1 MWITDVGSP
10 PHLRRRDS
18 GMIEPTAATIAGLL
32 TAFALTWASPQ
43 RPVSEDA
50 LAEIRARGTLRWAAD
65 AEGGGPFVF
74 PREDNPTELRGF
86 EVELA
91 QLIANRLGVKA
102 ECIQGAW
109 DKLPDLLERGDV
121 DIVLNGYEWTPNWS
135 RRCASTIPYYIY
147 ELQTLVRRT
156 DSRCQTIDDLV
167 YPSDGRKPRV
177 AVLGGSAAETW
188 LQMRYGDQVELVI
201 FDGNFEAMRAVE
213 FASDGL
219 DATLQDLPIVTH
231 YEQQFPDLR
240 RLGDPVA
247 PGFYVILTRK
257 GNDSLVRELNAAILE
272 CWQDGSFPEV
282 LARYGLWNDAQRRR
296 GLLTDSATGEYR
308 LDPPSVA
315 PPGGPEGGT
324 SSSYWDRVP
333 LLLDGAKLTV
343 VLSVLSMPLAIVAGL
358 LIAIG
363 RLYGPRW
370 LGGLLACIVELIRG
384 TPLALQLYL
393 LFFVLP
399 EIGVSLSPMV
409 AAVTGLAINY
419 AAYESEIYRA
429 GLLAIPR
436 GQMEAAL
443 CLGMSHS
450 QALSR
455 VIVPQAFRLVLPP
468 VANDF
473 VALFKDTAVCSV
485 ITVVE
490 LSKAYSIHARST
502 GAAIPLG
509 LVTAG
514 LYLAMSFPLSRLVSQ
529 FEHRHPADRPHD

>member
-1 MWITDVGSP
+1 
-10 PHLRRRDS
+10 
-18 GMIEPTAATIAGLL
+18 MIEPCAVTAIGLL
-32 TAFALTWASPQ
+32 TALAVTSASPPP
-43 RPVSEDA
+43 PVPENR

-74 PREDNPTELRGF
+74 PREDNPAELRGF

-91 QLIANRLGVKA
+91 HLIADRLGVKA
-102 ECIQGAW
+102 ECVQGAW

-135 RRCASTIPYYIY
+135 QRCASTIPYYIY
-147 ELQTLVRRT
+147 ELQMLVRRT
-156 DSRCQTIDDLV
+156 DSRLRTIDDLV
-167 YPSDGRKPRV
+167 TSSEGRKPRV

-188 LQMRYGDQVELVI
+188 LRQRFGDQVDLVV

-231 YEQQFPDLR
+231 YERQFPDLR

-247 PGFYVILTRK
+247 PGFYVILARK
-257 GNDSLVRELNAAILE
+257 GNDSLVRELNGAILE
-272 CWQDGSFPEV
+272 CWQDGSFPAV

-296 GLLTDSATGEYR
+296 GLLTKIATGEFQ
-308 LDPPSVA
+308 LDPPGVA
-315 PPGGPEGGT
+315 TTGEPDGGA
-324 SSSYWDRVP
+324 SYAYWDRVP
-333 LLLDGAKLTV
+333 LLLEAAKRTV
-343 VLSVLSMPLAIVAGL
+343 FLSFLSMPLAIVAGL
-358 LIAIG
+358 FFAVG

-370 LGGLLACIVELIRG
+370 LGSLLAFVVELIRG

-443 CLGMSHS
+443 CLGMSRS

-473 VALFKDTAVCSV
+473 IALFKDTAVCSV

-502 GAAIPLG
+502 GAAVPLG

-514 LYLAMSFPLSRLVSQ
+514 LYLAMSYPLSRLVSR
-529 FEHRHPADRPHD
+529 FEHRHPADRTHD